1 MLIPSVRSVK
11 TQGQIV
17 VSAPITG
24 DGTISATTKY
34 YNYELVADKQLSLE
48 TKQVIVQH
56 FQKYNLTIN
65 FQ

>member
-1 MLIPSVRSVK
+1 MRSVK